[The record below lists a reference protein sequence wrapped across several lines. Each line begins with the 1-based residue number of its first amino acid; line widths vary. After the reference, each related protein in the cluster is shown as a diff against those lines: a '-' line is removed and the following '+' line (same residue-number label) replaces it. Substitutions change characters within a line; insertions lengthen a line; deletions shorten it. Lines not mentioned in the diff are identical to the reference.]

1 MTIEKITFHGK
12 KKKKMEMKSIVCHT
26 CVEEKKIS
34 IAL

>member
-1 MTIEKITFHGK
+1 MAKIMFHGERN
-12 KKKKMEMKSIVCHT
+12 KKMEMKSIVCHT